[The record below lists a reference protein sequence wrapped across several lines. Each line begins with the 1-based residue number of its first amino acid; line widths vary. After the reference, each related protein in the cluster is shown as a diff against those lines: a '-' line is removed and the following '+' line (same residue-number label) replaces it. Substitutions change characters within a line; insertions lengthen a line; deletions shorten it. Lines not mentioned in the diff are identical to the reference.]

1 MGVDMALA
9 NPAPDYFKPEDGMFL
24 ATLLIVRDTA
34 RSREYYE
41 RVFGATCVHE
51 ENPLIMKFLNS
62 YIIINVEGGPT
73 DDKPTVQAKAP
84 TDSNTLSCAMNVRV
98 TDIRK
103 LYQEWKA
110 RGADFLTEPKDHGT
124 EIRCYLRDPDGYLV
138 EIGQGL

>member
-1 MGVDMALA
+1 MTLV
-9 NPAPDYFKPEDGMFL
+9 NPAPDYFRPEDGMFL
-24 ATLLIVRDTA
+24 ATLLIVRDID

-41 RVFGATCVHE
+41 RVFGATCVHDA
-51 ENPLIMKFLNS
+51 NPLIMRFFNS

-84 TDSNTLSCAMNVRV
+84 DDSNTLSCAMNIRVR
-98 TDIRK
+98 DIRT
-103 LYQEWKA
+103 LYSEWKA

-138 EIGQGL
+138 EVGQGL

>member
-1 MGVDMALA
+1 MSDT
-9 NPAPDYFKPEDGMFL
+9 APDYFKPEGGIFL
-24 ATLLIVRDTA
+24 ATLLIVRDID

-51 ENPLIMKFLNS
+51 SAPLIMRFHNS

-84 TDSNTLSCAMNVRV
+84 VDSNTLSCAMNVRV
-98 TDIRK
+98 TDIRA
-103 LYQEWKA
+103 LYTEWKS
-110 RGADFLTEPKDHGT
+110 RGAEFLTEPKDHGT

>member
-1 MGVDMALA
+1 MTLA
-9 NPAPDYFKPEDGMFL
+9 NPAPDYFEPEDGMFL
-24 ATLLIVRDTA
+24 ATLLIVRDID

-41 RVFGATCVHE
+41 RVFGATCVHDA
-51 ENPLIMKFLNS
+51 NPLIMKFFNS

-84 TDSNTLSCAMNVRV
+84 VDANTLSCAMNVRV
-98 TDIRK
+98 RDIRT
-103 LYQEWKA
+103 LYTEWKA